1 MILKLQGSKPIAR
14 LRTEMGSNSFLPP
27 SRRIRTYSGAND
39 GQATPKEVHG
49 GLSMRSTETEVTFT
63 QPFHLEAL
71 VEPQEAGTYRL
82 VVDEELIEGLSF
94 PAYRRVA
101 AHLEIPPISVATGT
115 RQCLQVSYE
124 EILRALALD
133 ATQGREVDGRPAT
146 GSDPALTS
154 KKGGH
159 DVFHHTER

>member
-1 MILKLQGSKPIAR
+1 
-14 LRTEMGSNSFLPP
+14 MGSNSFLPP
-27 SRRIRTYSGAND
+27 ARKIRTYSGANER
-39 GQATPKEVHG
+39 QATANEVHG

-101 AHLEIPPISVATGT
+101 THLEIPPISVATGT
-115 RQCLQVSYE
+115 RQRLQVSYE
-124 EILRALALD
+124 EILHALALD
-133 ATQGREVDGRPAT
+133 AKRA
-146 GSDPALTS
+146 
-154 KKGGH
+154 
-159 DVFHHTER
+159 

>member
-1 MILKLQGSKPIAR
+1 MVILKLQGSKPIAR
-14 LRTEMGSNSFLPP
+14 LRTDMGSNSFLPP
-27 SRRIRTYSGAND
+27 ARKIRTYSGANER
-39 GQATPKEVHG
+39 QATANEVHG

-101 AHLEIPPISVATGT
+101 THLEIPPISVATGT
-115 RQCLQVSYE
+115 RQRLQVSYE
-124 EILRALALD
+124 EILHALALD
-133 ATQGREVDGRPAT
+133 AKRA
-146 GSDPALTS
+146 
-154 KKGGH
+154 
-159 DVFHHTER
+159 